1 MSSILAI
8 HSFRGGTGK
17 SNLSA
22 NLATCF
28 GLLGKK
34 VAIFDTDLASPGVH
48 VLFGYEAD
56 ASAKLLNDHLQ
67 EGVPIRKCAH
77 DVTPQQGASCVWE
90 NFSASRLNGERS
102 NCQASARGL

>member
-22 NLATCF
+22 NLATC
-28 GLLGKK
+28 LALSGKK

-48 VLFGYEAD
+48 VLFGFEAD
-56 ASAKLLNDHLQ
+56 ASAS
-67 EGVPIRKCAH
+67 ISMIIYRK
-77 DVTPQQGASCVWE
+77 E
-90 NFSASRLNGERS
+90 FRSASVHMM
-102 NCQASARGL
+102 

>member
-56 ASAKLLNDHLQ
+56 ASAKLLSERQ
-67 EGVPIRKCAH
+67 ESISMILLLLLH
-77 DVTPQQGASCVWE
+77 FE
-90 NFSASRLNGERS
+90 SR
-102 NCQASARGL
+102 